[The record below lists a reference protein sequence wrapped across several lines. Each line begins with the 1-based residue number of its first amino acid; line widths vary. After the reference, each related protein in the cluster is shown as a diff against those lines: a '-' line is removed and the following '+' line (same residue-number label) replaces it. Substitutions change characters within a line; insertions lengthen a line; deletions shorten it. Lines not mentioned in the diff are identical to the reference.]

1 MLHVGLGLWQEG
13 LFPIEK
19 HLPAAGLVLLIQEVL
34 SQVFTQGTPIPIL
47 SATHAVCVIVCLEE
61 IPFGAARTC
70 GELTKP
76 TRHGFVLPVGG
87 LAADVA
93 IHV

>member
-1 MLHVGLGLWQEG
+1 MFHVWLSLGQEG
-13 LFPIEK
+13 LFPVEE
-19 HLPAAGLVLLIQEVL
+19 HLPATGPVLFIQEVL
-34 SQVFTQGTPIPIL
+34 RQMFTQDTPIPIL

-61 IPFGAARTC
+61 IPFGAARTG